1 MNTNQ
6 FISIFV
12 IAFLFANIPFFCLAQ
27 TPTYKT
33 GCLFDTAKY
42 GKVPMKAT
50 LLTREY
56 KILPAKNSLKKYC
69 PLPRNQGDFGT
80 CTAWAVAYCARTII
94 EAKQNNLLTIQ
105 QITQNSFSPT
115 YTYSLAKFNFDTECT
130 YGAFIADALEMMKKT
145 GAVKFNDLRGDC
157 PQKISPS
164 LTTKATNFRIKGYLK
179 LFNSADNQQSKW
191 LKINAIKKSLS
202 EDKPVIIGMKCPPSF
217 QTAKNCWTPK
227 ESANDEHYG
236 HAMTVIGYDDT
247 KFGGA
252 FEIMNS
258 WGTTWGNLGFI
269 WVKYADFA
277 SFVREAYEMIELPSK
292 NPPPAT
298 PIAFTDLSGKL
309 KTVTAS
315 GEEVKLNW
323 NGKFYQ
329 LQNPL
334 ASGSKFRL
342 YLSNN
347 EPAYVYVLASD
358 EQAAIAQLF
367 PHQEGVSAA
376 LTSKKSEVAIP
387 DEEHYLALDQTA
399 GTDYLCVIY
408 SKEMIDI
415 EKLKKDLA
423 NTSGSLVEKLQK
435 LLVNKLVS
443 LQDISYKPN
452 EMSFSA
458 SSKGKETVLLAL
470 EITHK

>member
-1 MNTNQ
+1 MNKDKI
-6 FISIFV
+6 ISICLSC
-12 IAFLFANIPFFCLAQ
+12 FLFTSLPFFCLAQ
-27 TPTYKT
+27 TTQYKT
-33 GCLFDTAKY
+33 GCLFDTARY
-42 GKVPMKAT
+42 GKVPMKAA

-56 KILPAKNSLKKYC
+56 KVLPSKNSLKKYC
-69 PLPRNQGDFGT
+69 PIPRNQGDFGT

-105 QITQNSFSPT
+105 QVTQNSFSPT
-115 YTYSLAKFNFDTECT
+115 FTYSLAKFNFDKECT

-145 GAVKFNDLRGDC
+145 GAIKFNDLRGDC
-157 PQKISPS
+157 PANVPQT
-164 LTTKATNFRIKGYLK
+164 LQNKAKDFKIKGYLK
-179 LFNSADNQQSKW
+179 LFNSADNQQNKW
-191 LKINAIKKSLS
+191 FKVSAVKKSLS

-227 ESANDEHYG
+227 ESTDGEYYG
-236 HAMTVIGYDDT
+236 HAMAVIGYDDT

-258 WGTTWGNLGFI
+258 WGTVWGNQGFM

-277 SFVREAYEMIELPSK
+277 NFVREAYEMIELPSK

-298 PIAFTDLSGKL
+298 ALTADLSGKL
-309 KTVTAS
+309 KAITAS
-315 GEEVKLNW
+315 GEEMKWNW

-334 ASGSKFRL
+334 ASGAKFRL

-347 EPAYVYVLASD
+347 EPAYVYILASD
-358 EQAAIAQLF
+358 NQDQIAQLF

-376 LTSKKSEVAIP
+376 LTSQKSELAIP
-387 DEEHYLALDQTA
+387 DEEHYMALDEAA
-399 GTDYLCVIY
+399 GTDYLCLIY
-408 SKEMIDI
+408 SKEVIDI
-415 EKLKKDLA
+415 QKLRKDLN
-423 NTSGSLVEKLQK
+423 NTSGSLAEKLQK
-435 LLVNKLVS
+435 LLTGKLVS
-443 LQDISYKPN
+443 LQDIAYKPN
-452 EMSFSA
+452 EMAFSA
-458 SSKGKETVLLAL
+458 TSKGKETVLLTV